1 MKNFKGAL
9 ALADG
14 NCEEA
19 AGLFKAANN
28 QTSKENLAIIDIYSG
43 DYAAALAKLEGTDN
57 HNLKIVY
64 ILNDRLDDASKA
76 ITCECP
82 YSAYLKAIIA
92 ARKGDAEAVKANL
105 AKVETGKIREGLRN
119 NLKNAGACI
128 GTLPHF

>member
-105 AKVETGKIREGLRN
+105 AKVEN
-119 NLKNAGACI
+119 NEKLAARAAKDI
-128 GTLPHF
+128 EFSQYR